1 MGGEKEEKWEKLYE
15 KYKKKP
21 SEKNYWKYF
30 VLTVIALGLISLI
43 IYYFYFRIPS
53 ITIENFASSLTNL
66 TSPVSYRIWLHS
78 LGKGNCYWLTTSPSS
93 EGWQLELWKYRN
105 TSSCITEN
113 LAEITRYSVSYPVN
127 IGGKSCL
134 CYSLL
139 KSVEIK
145 AELQTI
151 RAKNKVINVVIK

>member
-1 MGGEKEEKWEKLYE
+1 MGNEEEKWKKLYQ

-21 SEKNYWKYF
+21 SVKKYWKF
-30 VLTVIALGLISLI
+30 VLTIIALGLISFIL
-43 IYYFYFRIPS
+43 YYFYLRIPS

-66 TSPVSYRIWLHS
+66 TSNASYRIWLYS

-93 EGWQLELWKYRN
+93 EGWQLELWKFHN

-113 LAEITRYSVSYPVN
+113 LAEITRYPVSYPVN

-151 RAKNKVINVVIK
+151 RAKSKVINVVIK